1 MRSKMYLAL
10 GLKYV
15 LIALI
20 LAVVLFP
27 IYWIFITSIKTEN
40 EVSAYPPIFFPHKF
54 TIENYIHVVYGYGG
68 LAKLSLFPSYLM
80 NSIIA
85 ATSSTL
91 VSIGLSLFSSFAFS
105 RYRFRGRDGIFLL
118 VILLRATPGIALSIP
133 LYIFYRSLG
142 LDDTLL
148 GLVLAYVALNT
159 PFATWLL
166 TGYIDE
172 IPKTIDEAAS
182 IDGATWWQTLWRII
196 IPLSKPGILTTALLI
211 FIFSWNEFPIAF
223 VITSSVA
230 SRPATV
236 GIYTFMQEFLIDWG
250 GMSAAA
256 TVMYIPPIILALIAQ
271 KALVRGLTFGAVK
284 Q

>member
-10 GLKYV
+10 GLKYA

-230 SRPATV
+230 SRTATV